1 MSLHYLQYSQ
11 SVIVNVLRAI
21 VSRSISTTPHLVK
34 SIHTSSVSRHAWSST
49 PGIWLNTSSCKQK
62 ASIIPS
68 FGRRFYSTP
77 SIQTSTLHQDHHD
90 FGIDTLLDDM
100 HATMDDHTTSNSNPS
115 TSYTVRTSPKGKTKY
130 YEKVYVR
137 GHDKL
142 VTGYHFKDSKKKPQT
157 VEEYKKRILFAVI
170 NNQQNKAIKYLR
182 EMEHR
187 LFKPDA
193 QTYTIIINGYS
204 KQSDM
209 VRARKW
215 MKRMIANGKKP
226 DVHTY
231 TSMIDGYMRQ
241 CNVDK
246 AEGIFKT
253 MMNRRVQPNL
263 VMYNVLMQHSVMKLD
278 METAVRFWG
287 KLSEAGLQPDVH
299 TYAILIHGLGDDG
312 LVDVNHVVAT
322 TLMGIHVKHKDNAY
336 AIQLFQDF
344 FGDGLAP
351 TRHTHNV
358 LLNAAMGH
366 TDVAKINGYYQQFL
380 SLVDH
385 NTQATDSD
393 HDNNNDTS
401 TNDNNTTAYL
411 SLWGDHPNVSNH
423 VYTYTSFMRAYLRH
437 DDLGMVSQVYQ
448 DMLQRKIKPTLVTF
462 ATLML
467 AHAFVPDP
475 HACENILKELQSH
488 DIKVNVALYTIV
500 MRAWAKAKN
509 WDQVKRVYDEMKSE
523 NIEPNKM
530 TMEVLRWAKEEV
542 VP

>member
-11 SVIVNVLRAI
+11 FVIVNVLRAI
-21 VSRSISTTPHLVK
+21 VSNQYLPPLIS
-34 SIHTSSVSRHAWSST
+34 SSLFISHQRHDVLG
-49 PGIWLNTSSCKQK
+49 PQH
-62 ASIIPS
+62 
-68 FGRRFYSTP
+68 R
-77 SIQTSTLHQDHHD
+77 TSTLRQDHD
-90 FGIDTLLDDM
+90 FGSDTLLDDM
-100 HATMDDHTTSNSNPS
+100 DAKTNNHTASKSNSP
-115 TSYTVRTSPKGKTKY
+115 TTYTIRTSSKGKTKY
-130 YEKVYVR
+130 YETVYLR
-137 GHDKL
+137 SHDKL
-142 VTGYHFKDSKKKPQT
+142 VTGYHFKNSKKKPRT
-157 VEEYKKRILFAVI
+157 VEEYNMRVLYAVI

-187 LFKPDA
+187 HIKPDT

-204 KQSDM
+204 KQTDM

-215 MKRMIANGKKP
+215 MKRMVTNGNKP

-231 TSMIDGYMRQ
+231 TSMIDGYMQQ

-253 MMNRRVQPNL
+253 MMDHNVKPNL
-263 VMYNVLMQHSVMKLD
+263 VTYNVLMHHSVRKLD

-287 KLSEAGLQPDVH
+287 NLSEAGLQPDVH

-312 LVDVNHVVAT
+312 LVDEAWRIFEKMKQHKVDINHVVAT

-336 AIQLFQDF
+336 AIQLFEDL
-344 FGDGLAP
+344 FGDGLVP

-358 LLNAAMGH
+358 ILNAAMGH
-366 TDVAKINGYYQQFL
+366 TEVTKINAYYQEFL
-380 SLVDH
+380 SLVD
-385 NTQATDSD
+385 NNSDSD
-393 HDNNNDTS
+393 NNDPSTTS
-401 TNDNNTTAYL
+401 TTNTAATL
-411 SLWGDHPNVSNH
+411 SLWGDHPNYSNH

-448 DMLQRKIKPTLVTF
+448 DMIQRKIKPTLVTF

-467 AHAFVPDP
+467 AHAYVPDP

-488 DIKVNVALYTIV
+488 GIKVNVALYTIV

-530 TMEVLRWAKEEV
+530 TMEVLRWAKERV
-542 VP
+542 VV